1 MCAAIVGTVGTDV
14 EESAGASSWEDAP
27 VLTSAPRARRPR
39 RVRPA
44 LLAALLYAVVT
55 LALFPTVVLHLAS
68 AFPGDLGDPP
78 SQAWILAW
86 DLHALLTNPAHLYD
100 GNIFYPFHD
109 VLAYQDTL
117 LGVLPLAAP
126 ILLATGS
133 PLVAYNVLFLSSFV
147 LCAWGAYLLARLL
160 VGDTRAAFLAGL
172 VYGFSPY
179 RAVHL
184 YHLNLLCGMWIP
196 FALLSWER
204 ARRGKPLSWPLVGLF
219 FVLQAL
225 SSLYYAAFLAVALTV
240 LLALHLRRPLT
251 SLSREKPTLK
261 SHAPLPPG
269 ERTSSDVAPPRA
281 RAQEESAGLLA
292 GGPRDRS
299 ALEQGAG
306 VGAVPGRVLVRRAM
320 LTAVWCVVVLWPFF
334 APYFRVERALGASR
348 GLGQTVYFAADL
360 RDFLHSVDGSVL
372 YGWTGHAFGVR
383 PNDALQY
390 LWPGLVVLL
399 LAVYG
404 ARRGIV
410 HRPPTLSTGR
420 EATER
425 RAPSPPLPRTGRAVG
440 TVASTKVRGQFKA
453 EQRAR
458 SAGRPYAVLCV
469 VAAVLCLGPFLKVWG
484 VQTGLPLPYLV
495 LYALPGFAGLRDP
508 ARFGAIYTVALAML
522 AAYGAARVLSVPR
535 LRGTWGGTFV
545 AAALCAGVLAES
557 WMRPLPAVPLAVG
570 AATPPAYR
578 WLAAHPDGRA
588 VLELPIGL
596 GDKTVWA
603 EQAQDMYYATY
614 HWRPIV
620 NGTGGFAPPG
630 YVRNAALYN
639 RFPDAATLRLLRAR
653 GVRYVLAHRA
663 WVGWS
668 SADAIRARVA
678 HASAV
683 RLVRRWPDADLYDI
697 AGSR

>member
-1 MCAAIVGTVGTDV
+1 MCAAIVGTDI
-14 EESAGASSWEDAP
+14 EESAGASSHEDEP
-27 VLTSAPRARRPR
+27 VLTSALRARRPR

-86 DLHALLTNPAHLYD
+86 DLHALFTNPAHLYD

-126 ILLATGS
+126 ILFATGS
-133 PLVAYNVLFLSSFV
+133 PLLAYNVLFLSSFV

-160 VGDTRAAFLAGL
+160 VGDARAAFLTGL

-240 LLALHLRRPLT
+240 LLALHLRRPLP
-251 SLSREKPTLK
+251 R
-261 SHAPLPPG
+261 APLSPG
-269 ERTSSDVAPPRA
+269 ARVA
-281 RAQEESAGLLA
+281 
-292 GGPRDRS
+292 
-299 ALEQGAG
+299 
-306 VGAVPGRVLVRRAM
+306 AVPGRVLVRQAM
-320 LTAVWCVVVLWPFF
+320 LTAVCCVVVLWPFF

-360 RDFLHSVDGSVL
+360 RDFLHSVAGSVL
-372 YGWTGHAFGVR
+372 YGWTGHALGVR

-390 LWPGLVVLL
+390 LSPGLVALL

-404 ARRGIV
+404 ARREIV
-410 HRPPTLSTGR
+410 HRPPTLAPATWR

-425 RAPSPPLPRTGRAVG
+425 RAPSSHLSRTGRVG
-440 TVASTKVRGQFKA
+440 ETVASTEVKDRFKA
-453 EQRAR
+453 EQRVR
-458 SAGRPYAVLCV
+458 SVGRPYAVLCV

-508 ARFGAIYTVALAML
+508 ARFGAIYTVALAIL

-535 LRGTWGGTFV
+535 LRGTWRGTFV

-630 YVRNAALYN
+630 YVRDAALYN
-639 RFPDAATLRLLRAR
+639 RFPDAAALRLLRAR
-653 GVRYVLAHRA
+653 RVRYVLAHRA

-683 RLVRRWPDADLYDI
+683 RLVHRWPDADLYEID
-697 AGSR
+697 